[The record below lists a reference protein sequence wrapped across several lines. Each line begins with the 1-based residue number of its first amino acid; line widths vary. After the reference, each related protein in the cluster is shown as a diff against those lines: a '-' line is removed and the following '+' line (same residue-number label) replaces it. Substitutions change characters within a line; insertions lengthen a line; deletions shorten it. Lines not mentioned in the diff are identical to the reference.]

1 LDGALHA
8 RGIRKILASPTYE
21 SGGQRRGDSFICHKN
36 ALSLLMSLRAPVA
49 GGAQELRHLQN
60 YLQMRGRRRRSDRCS
75 AVCLPV
81 EQQTHRRGEEMSKSG
96 ERNEDREQV
105 QARLHPLLRNI
116 FDRLLED
123 YEVSA
128 KIHTGEVSVN
138 YNIIAD
144 LVRAGWR
151 RVLP

>member
-1 LDGALHA
+1 M
-8 RGIRKILASPTYE
+8 
-21 SGGQRRGDSFICHKN
+21 QR
-36 ALSLLMSLRAPVA
+36 
-49 GGAQELRHLQN
+49 
-60 YLQMRGRRRRSDRCS
+60 
-75 AVCLPV
+75 CLWWV
-81 EQQTHRRGEEMSKSG
+81 EQQTGRGAGMPQSEKG
-96 ERNEDREQV
+96 DDDREQV
-105 QARLHPLLRNI
+105 RATLHPSLRDT

-128 KIHTGEVSVN
+128 KIHTGDVSVN

>member
-1 LDGALHA
+1 MPQ
-8 RGIRKILASPTYE
+8 S
-21 SGGQRRGDSFICHKN
+21 
-36 ALSLLMSLRAPVA
+36 
-49 GGAQELRHLQN
+49 
-60 YLQMRGRRRRSDRCS
+60 
-75 AVCLPV
+75 
-81 EQQTHRRGEEMSKSG
+81 EE
-96 ERNEDREQV
+96 RDEDRERV
-105 QARLHPLLRNI
+105 QATLHPSLRDT

-128 KIHTGEVSVN
+128 KIHVGEVSVN

>member
-1 LDGALHA
+1 MPQEERDEKREQARATLH
-8 RGIRKILASPTYE
+8 P
-21 SGGQRRGDSFICHKN
+21 
-36 ALSLLMSLRAPVA
+36 SLR
-49 GGAQELRHLQN
+49 
-60 YLQMRGRRRRSDRCS
+60 D
-75 AVCLPV
+75 
-81 EQQTHRRGEEMSKSG
+81 T
-96 ERNEDREQV
+96 
-105 QARLHPLLRNI
+105 

-128 KIHTGEVSVN
+128 QIHVGDGSVN